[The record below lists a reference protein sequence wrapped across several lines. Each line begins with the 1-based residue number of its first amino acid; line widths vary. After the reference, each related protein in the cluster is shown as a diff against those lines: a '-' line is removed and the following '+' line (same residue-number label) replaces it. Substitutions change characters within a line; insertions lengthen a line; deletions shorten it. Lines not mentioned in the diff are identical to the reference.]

1 MTRIETQTYN
11 CRDMS
16 KLSKL
21 YSMIANAQELG
32 IELGEEVYKQTDKL
46 EEEIIKKEILP
57 VIKEQIEPT
66 MRQIKRDLTLVVDYV
81 PDAPIRIRLSR
92 EPGIYNREDFIE
104 LTPDPQ
110 AEHGTR
116 KGGKNIKRAPRS
128 VIKITRPDHSVLLES
143 TAAATLVAA
152 IKEANP
158 FKVRELGIICCKVPL
173 VSTTKDNK
181 YSDTQVEVVPG
192 LFVITHSNNR
202 MKKDYL
208 EQISTALNLGWKVEL
223 IK

>member
-1 MTRIETQTYN
+1 
-11 CRDMS
+11 MS

-21 YSMIANAQELG
+21 YAMIANAQELG
-32 IELGEEVYKQTDKL
+32 IDLGEDVYKQTDKL
-46 EEEIIKKEILP
+46 EEEITKKEILP

-66 MRQIKRDLTLVVDYV
+66 LCQIKRDFTLVVDYV
-81 PDAPIRIRLSR
+81 PEAPIRIRMSR
-92 EPGIYNREDFIE
+92 EHGLYNREDFIE

-116 KGGKNIKRAPRS
+116 KGGKNIKRAAKS
-128 VIKITRPDHSVLLES
+128 TVKITRRDSSVLQEP

-152 IKEANP
+152 VKEAGP

-173 VSTTKDNK
+173 VSTTKDEK
-181 YSDTQVEVVPG
+181 YGESQVEVAPG
-192 LFVITHSNNR
+192 LYVITHSNNK

-208 EQISTALNLGWKVEL
+208 DQISTVLKLDWKVEIL
-223 IK
+223 K

>member
-1 MTRIETQTYN
+1 
-11 CRDMS
+11 MS

-21 YSMIANAQELG
+21 YAMIANAQELG
-32 IELGEEVYKQTDKL
+32 INLGEDVYKQTDKL

-57 VIKEQIEPT
+57 VIKDQIEPT
-66 MRQIKRDLTLVVDYV
+66 LRQIKRDLTLVVDYV
-81 PDAPIRIRLSR
+81 PEAPIRIRLSR

-116 KGGKNIKRAPRS
+116 KGGKNIKRAPKSAVKVTRRDQT
-128 VIKITRPDHSVLLES
+128 VIQES
-143 TAAATLVAA
+143 TAAGTLVAA
-152 IKEANP
+152 VVEADP
-158 FKVRELGIICCKVPL
+158 IKVRELGIVCCKVPL
-173 VSTTKDNK
+173 VSTTKDEK
-181 YSDTQVEVVPG
+181 YGDSQVEVAPG
-192 LFVITHSNNR
+192 LYVITHSNNK

-208 EQISTALNLGWKVEL
+208 EQISKAFKLGWKVEI